1 MEKQL
6 TMENWQTIFKVVE
19 DIYGKKKKQF
29 EIEEAIKN
37 KGKNNVPT
45 VKLGNTKKIV
55 DDDDDDFEN
64 VDDDDFM

>member
-1 MEKQL
+1 
-6 TMENWQTIFKVVE
+6 MENWQTIFKVVE

-29 EIEEAIKN
+29 EMEEAIKN

-55 DDDDDDFEN
+55 DDDDDFEN